1 LAASRSRNSDAKLIA
16 GASVAVLLAGGL
28 LAIGVFT
35 ALRGGNTTA
44 CPELN
49 IGVAGGLRQQLE
61 SGGPFFTTGGENCG
75 FWLALDDGD
84 FAAYKVKQ
92 PSGCTLKL
100 KRDHWECSG
109 ETVDAASLA
118 QFPVSIRTIE
128 GSDAVIVDLR
138 PPVASS
144 STSTSTSS
152 SVGR

>member
-1 LAASRSRNSDAKLIA
+1 M
-16 GASVAVLLAGGL
+16 AVLLAGGL

-35 ALRGGNTTA
+35 ALRGGNSTV

-75 FWLALDDGD
+75 FWLALDNGD

-109 ETVDAASLA
+109 QRIDAAELA
-118 QFPVSIRTIE
+118 QYPVSIRTIE

-138 PPVASS
+138 PPALQTP
-144 STSTSTSS
+144 STT
-152 SVGR
+152 